1 MGTLIHATVSSNV
14 KLTAYAQYTAE
25 QLPVLFV
32 PNPSFAVEISK
43 KLKSRIGFTP
53 NPLLTITP
61 EYYTIEQHPM

>member
-1 MGTLIHATVSSNV
+1 V

-43 KLKSRIGFTP
+43 KLKSSIGFTP

-61 EYYTIEQHPM
+61 EYYHY